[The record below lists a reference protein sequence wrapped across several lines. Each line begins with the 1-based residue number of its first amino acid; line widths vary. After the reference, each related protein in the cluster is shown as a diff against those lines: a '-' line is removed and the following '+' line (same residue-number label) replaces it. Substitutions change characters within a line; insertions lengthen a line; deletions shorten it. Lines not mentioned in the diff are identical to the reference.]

1 MTINASTYFFTRY
14 MQLLSTVIIYYVLTI
29 FLCTQLHAQQPIIT
43 NLYPRSTGYFSV
55 VHTLV
60 TLDKNGASYNF
71 NNSYTVGFPVGINIL
86 VSDRLGYSVEVTPFI
101 KAAGGS
107 SKTSNVLFHPGLL
120 LRYPHGLTFTTRLA
134 FETSGRYGC
143 TAIFSKVVVRSK
155 LNNYFVAVP
164 LPFRF
169 GNNLPASAGIGFQLG
184 VTF

>member
-1 MTINASTYFFTRY
+1 MTTYTSTRIFTRHAQLLPRVIIFYLSTILICCNLYAQQTIN
-14 MQLLSTVIIYYVLTI
+14 
-29 FLCTQLHAQQPIIT
+29 T
-43 NLYPRSTGYFSV
+43 NAYPKTMGYFSV

-60 TLDKNGASYNF
+60 TFDKNGTNYNF
-71 NNSYTVGFPVGINIL
+71 NNSYTVGFPVGITIL
-86 VSDRLGYSVEVTPFI
+86 VSDRIGYSVEVTPFV

-120 LRYPHGLTFTTRLA
+120 FRYPHGFTFTTRLA

-169 GNNLPASAGIGFQLG
+169 GNDLPASAGIGFQLG

>member
-1 MTINASTYFFTRY
+1 MNQHHWYQACHRY
-14 MQLLSTVIIYYVLTI
+14 KIYLLHTGIRNWY
-29 FLCTQLHAQQPIIT
+29 HAHIP
-43 NLYPRSTGYFSV
+43 S
-55 VHTLV
+55 
-60 TLDKNGASYNF
+60 
-71 NNSYTVGFPVGINIL
+71 GFPVGINVL
-86 VSDRLGYSVEVTPFI
+86 VSDRIGYSVEVTPFL

-107 SKTSNVLFHPGLL
+107 SKTSNVLIHPGLL
-120 LRYPHGLTFTTRLA
+120 FRYPHGFTFTTRLA

-155 LNNYFVAVP
+155 LNNYFIAVP